1 MAKSHLKL
9 QATEAV
15 VVQAASQIY
24 AAYITAGRVTEG
36 DEAKWMR
43 RAIREAIQIANATD
57 EAIVADDE
65 VDSLE
70 GRTALASPLHFDPPN
85 Q

>member
-9 QATEAV
+9 QASEAV

-24 AAYITAGRVTEG
+24 AAYITTGRVTDG

-43 RAIREAIQIANATD
+43 RSIREALQIAAATD
-57 EAIVADDE
+57 QAIVADDE

-70 GRTALASPLHFDPPN
+70 GRQALGQPLHIEPPN